1 MTPTYEDTTNTAQQQ
16 QPKSKKKKSPKPL
29 NDKQEF
35 YENERAD
42 DHDAEKTS
50 GHNNQFSNQSETSDE
65 EDASHVQN
73 DL

>member
-1 MTPTYEDTTNTAQQQ
+1 MTPTYEGTANTAQQQ

-35 YENERAD
+35 HEHERAD
-42 DHDAEKTS
+42 DQDVEKTS
-50 GHNNQFSNQSETSDE
+50 GPNIQFSNQSETSDE
-65 EDASHVQN
+65 EDASQVQN